1 MYQNTFLGKRKQHQ
15 KFQITGVEGEDV
27 VVLLQKAIERRGD
40 VKIEVCAILND
51 TTGCLMSSAWRDDR
65 CRVGL
70 ILGTGTNACYLEE
83 IQDIHTINRDEFT
96 GQNHMVINT
105 EWGAFGDMGEL
116 DFIRTKWDYNVDK
129 FSVNPGKQ
137 IFEKMISGMYMGELI
152 RQVLVDL
159 MKDDLIFYDCNRE
172 KLAERGKKMVN
183 FTQLFATKI
192 RPRRYSTFFRVFQF
206 RYPEINHPNL
216 SNFTYKMQ

>member
-1 MYQNTFLGKRKQHQ
+1 MV
-15 KFQITGVEGEDV
+15 I
-27 VVLLQKAIERRGD
+27 LLQKAIERRGD

-96 GQNHMVINT
+96 GQKHMVINT
-105 EWGAFGDMGEL
+105 EWGAFGDKGEL

-159 MKDDLIFYDCNRE
+159 MKDDLIFYDCNRD
-172 KLAERGKKMVN
+172 KLAQRGKKTDP
-183 FTQLFATKI
+183 FLFEAK
-192 RPRRYSTFFRVFQF
+192 PFFRVFQF
-206 RYPEINHPNL
+206 RYPENKSPHL
-216 SNFTYKMQ
+216 FNFTYKMQ